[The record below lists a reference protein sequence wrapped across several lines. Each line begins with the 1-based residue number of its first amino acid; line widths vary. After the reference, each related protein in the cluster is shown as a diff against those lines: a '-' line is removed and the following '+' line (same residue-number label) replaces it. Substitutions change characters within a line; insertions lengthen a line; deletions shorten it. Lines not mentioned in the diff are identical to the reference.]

1 MGRRDVIRLS
11 RGVHENSKFAFHCQ
25 REEAHQRRTRE
36 ERCARQ
42 REELC
47 KSLSGRKANECYV
60 ALVFIGCYSRATSVA
75 TSKIEHDASCQ
86 SLQGQAKIPRIKQ
99 DVDIM

>member
-1 MGRRDVIRLS
+1 MNAMLPWY
-11 RGVHENSKFAFHCQ
+11 
-25 REEAHQRRTRE
+25 
-36 ERCARQ
+36 
-42 REELC
+42 
-47 KSLSGRKANECYV
+47 SLD
-60 ALVFIGCYSRATSVA
+60 LTSVA